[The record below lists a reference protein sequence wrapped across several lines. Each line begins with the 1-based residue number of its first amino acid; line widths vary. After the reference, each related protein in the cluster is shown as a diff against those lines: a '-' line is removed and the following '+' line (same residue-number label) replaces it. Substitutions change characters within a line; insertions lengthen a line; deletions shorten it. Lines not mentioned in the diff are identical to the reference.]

1 MKLIQAATFI
11 LLGSSASA
19 KSLRVLQENGVDMA
33 PEGGLFDS
41 VNTTVAPTEPAGDAP
56 TEPAFATE
64 PAGDAAPTEPTGD
77 APTEPAFVTEPAGD
91 AAPTEPTGDAPT
103 EPAFA
108 TEPAGVTEPAGDA
121 ASTEAAGTGPTP
133 TDGGFIEG
141 VVDAV
146 GNATEDAGFQD
157 WLEDHAGAGPG
168 PEMNHTEVEAH
179 GNNETDTNATETYG
193 EYDQEGDSD
202 DVPAEGADGSSMS
215 DASSGAI
222 RFVCVSAVLAYSVSA
237 FVSF

>member
-64 PAGDAAPTEPTGD
+64 PAG
-77 APTEPAFVTEPAGD
+77 
-91 AAPTEPTGDAPT
+91 
-103 EPAFA
+103 
-108 TEPAGVTEPAGDA
+108 VTEPAGDA

-157 WLEDHAGAGPG
+157 WLEDHADAGPG

-179 GNNETDTNATETYG
+179 DNNETDTNATEAYG